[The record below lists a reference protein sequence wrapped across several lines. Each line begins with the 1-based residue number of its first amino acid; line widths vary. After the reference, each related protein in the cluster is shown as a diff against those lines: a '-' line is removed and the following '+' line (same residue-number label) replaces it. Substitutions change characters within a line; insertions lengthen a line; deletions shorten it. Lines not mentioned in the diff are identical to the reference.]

1 MQFSKDTTPPTPE
14 AASVRPIVTGW
25 ALQLSALIDRES
37 PGFLVGLLQTHGT
50 KRHVMFAVMAV
61 ALGNWVDEFPDPET
75 LTEQQRAALKRLG
88 ETLPEGKLRDAL
100 ACAFDIPERF
110 EGLGVLGRLVE
121 PLEPLDYVHLMEV
134 FCDPEER
141 PRQQVIQH
149 VPRIDG
155 DRLRG
160 LLTLDP
166 TLCSVALARKIRT
179 ADDARHA
186 NNVLAIV
193 RRHRPDLGSKEIG
206 EFLRQD
212 DQLAS
217 FGGQLERLLG
227 LVKEL
232 PPLTT
237 PIPEGFKHLRTWEDF
252 KDCGRRFRNC
262 LSSKFLDSALPQRVV
277 FLEFL
282 PDPAIATLIPT
293 NQGLLLACVYAPR
306 NAPPTPTLVSQVR
319 DRLQAGGIGFITP
332 TSPGPEYDSARY
344 ILMQNDPFALTEHI
358 LD

>member
-1 MQFSKDTTPPTPE
+1 MNITDDFSVTEQAGQLPRPVLTP
-14 AASVRPIVTGW
+14 W
-25 ALQLSALIDRES
+25 ALNLAVLIDQEAS
-37 PGFLVGLLQTHGT
+37 GFLAEVIRSTALR
-50 KRHVMFAVMAV
+50 RHVMFAVLA
-61 ALGNWVDEFPDPET
+61 ASLGPHLDDIKDIVPCT
-75 LTEQQRAALKRLG
+75 SKRAAMKSLG
-88 ETLPEGKLRDAL
+88 GALMAMKPRDAL
-100 ACAFDIPERF
+100 SGAFDLPTHF
-110 EGLGVLGRLVE
+110 EGLGTLSRLVE
-121 PLEPLDYVHLMEV
+121 PLDPDDYIDLMKV
-134 FCDPEER
+134 FCDPGER

-160 LLTLDP
+160 LLKLDP
-166 TLCSVALARKIRT
+166 TLCSVALARKVRT

-186 NNVLAIV
+186 NSALAIV
-193 RRHRPDLGSKEIG
+193 RRHRPDLGPKEIG